1 MAAPPSPTTTAGC
14 DASCTRLW
22 VWPRS
27 RPTPKERVAKRPAP
41 QAPAS
46 LPATRRAAA
55 ARPGTACGE
64 GPLWVA
70 GGYCA
75 SALLSSLPSLLHP
88 PCPCLRR
95 LPKLA
100 VKVKRSADTPCASPL
115 RQAMV
120 AAAGPVSILD
130 LHQHSG
136 LVSNDTSDS
145 ETGGDD
151 GGSFPQ
157 R

>member
-1 MAAPPSPTTTAGC
+1 M
-14 DASCTRLW
+14 
-22 VWPRS
+22 
-27 RPTPKERVAKRPAP
+27 
-41 QAPAS
+41 
-46 LPATRRAAA
+46 
-55 ARPGTACGE
+55 
-64 GPLWVA
+64 A

-75 SALLSSLPSLLHP
+75 SALLSSLPSLLQP

-115 RQAMV
+115 RQAMA

-151 GGSFPQ
+151 SGSFPQ